1 MSTQYIPYHS
11 PALFDRAMKAAKNN
25 QGVEAAILGI
35 ATIEAL
41 MHDFAEWLS
50 LAVKHKEECPNN
62 KKKENF
68 SLSAK
73 YEFCLTHFHKIT
85 NQEIDIYR
93 VLIESEKSK
102 KSIAEK
108 CILLSKLL
116 TGNEWSKGAE
126 PMQSFIIL
134 TRVRNDIIHTK
145 GNLLSEEN
153 GKIKGYPR
161 SIDWLFKKN
170 LIDNPNH
177 YTNWLNL
184 IDVEKFCEFVIS
196 TILNI
201 INSLRKSL
209 PKTYMSSNFSKK
221 ILMN

>member
-11 PALFDRAMKAAKNN
+11 PALFDRAEKAAKNN

-35 ATIEAL
+35 ATIEAF
-41 MHDFAEWLS
+41 MHDFTEWLA

-62 KKKENF
+62 KKKERFPLN
-68 SLSAK
+68 AN
-73 YEFCLTHFHKIT
+73 YAFCMTQLHHIT
-85 NQEIDIYR
+85 NQEIDIYQA
-93 VLIESEKSK
+93 LIESEKSK
-102 KSIAEK
+102 KSISEK

-116 TGNEWSKGAE
+116 TGNEWSKGSE

-134 TRVRNDIIHTK
+134 IRIRNDIIHTK
-145 GNLLSEEN
+145 GNLLSKKN
-153 GKIKGYPR
+153 GKIIGFPR
-161 SIDWLFKKN
+161 SIDWLFNKN

-184 IDVEKFCEFVIS
+184 IDVEKFCKFVIN

-201 INSLRKSL
+201 INSLIESL
-209 PKTYMSSNFSKK
+209 PKTYMSSVFSKR
-221 ILMN
+221 ISIN

>member
-1 MSTQYIPYHS
+1 MSNQYIPYHS
-11 PALFDRAMKAAKNN
+11 PALFDRAEKAAKNN

-41 MHDFAEWLS
+41 MHDFTEWLS
-50 LAVKHKEECPNN
+50 IAVKHKEECPNN

-68 SLSAK
+68 LFRAK
-73 YEFCLTHFHKIT
+73 HEFCVTPLHKIT
-85 NQEIDIYR
+85 NHEIDIYR
-93 VLIESEKSK
+93 ALIESEKSK
-102 KSIAEK
+102 KSIDEK
-108 CILLSKLL
+108 CILLSKFL
-116 TGNEWSKGAE
+116 TGNEWSKGSE
-126 PMQSFIIL
+126 PMQSFIVLI
-134 TRVRNDIIHTK
+134 RIRNDIVHTK

-170 LIDNPNH
+170 LIDKPNH

-184 IDVEKFCEFVIS
+184 IDVEKFCKFVMS

-209 PKTYMSSNFSKK
+209 PETYMSLNFSQN
-221 ILMN
+221 ISMN